1 LKFTKPPYNFITIEG
16 NIGSGKTTL
25 AKMLANDFNAKVLL
39 EQFEDNPFLPE
50 FYKNQQRFALHVE
63 LSFLAERYIHIKETF
78 KSYDLFTQLFVSD
91 YMFQKCAIF
100 AKSTLKQD
108 EYELFSKLYSIISPI
123 LPSPDVI
130 LYLFSRT
137 EKLQKQIKQRGREY
151 EQSIPDA
158 YLEKIQKSYFKHFKQ
173 LRNKPILVIDTE
185 NIDFVKNK
193 TDYEKIKQL
202 LFKPFSKGI
211 NYVNLD

>member
-1 LKFTKPPYNFITIEG
+1 
-16 NIGSGKTTL
+16 
-25 AKMLANDFNAKVLL
+25 MR
-39 EQFEDNPFLPE
+39 FL
-50 FYKNQQRFALHVE
+50 
-63 LSFLAERYIHIKETF
+63 
-78 KSYDLFTQLFVSD
+78 
-91 YMFQKCAIF
+91 
-100 AKSTLKQD
+100 
-108 EYELFSKLYSIISPI
+108 PI

-202 LFKPFSKGI
+202 LFKPFQKGI

>member
-1 LKFTKPPYNFITIEG
+1 MKFTKPPYNFITIEG

-25 AKMLANDFNAKVLL
+25 AKMLADDFNAKVLL

-108 EYELFSKLYSIISPI
+108 EYELFSK
-123 LPSPDVI
+123 
-130 LYLFSRT
+130 T
-137 EKLQKQIKQRGREY
+137 ERLQKQIKQRGREY

-193 TDYEKIKQL
+193 TDYKKIKQL
-202 LFKPFSKGI
+202 LFKPFPKGI